1 MRADVPQRRV
11 LGPILYLLYSSD
23 LPSFDQ
29 NVATF
34 VEVTLVLVNG
44 DNNIDSTGELQITI
58 DDIKHWKN
66 VSRTNHCT

>member
-1 MRADVPQRRV
+1 MRAVVRQGSV
-11 LGPILYLLYSSD
+11 LGPILYLLYSIN

-34 VEVTLVLVNG
+34 VEVTLVLVKG